1 MRGRVF
7 TREFKIECVRQVTSG
22 EKRPAQ
28 VCREQ
33 SLSESVLLRWRKEV
47 EARGEA
53 GAFTIRDVSELSD
66 VERLQRRVAE
76 LERYLGELSLEN
88 HVLKKLA
95 QAAQQRSGTR

>member
-7 TREFKIECVRQVTSG
+7 TSGFKRECVRQVTSG

-28 VCREQ
+28 VCREHGLQ
-33 SLSESVLLRWRKEV
+33 ESVLLRWRKEV

-53 GAFTIRDVSELSD
+53 AFTPREMSELSE

-95 QAAQQRSGTR
+95 QAAQHRSGTR